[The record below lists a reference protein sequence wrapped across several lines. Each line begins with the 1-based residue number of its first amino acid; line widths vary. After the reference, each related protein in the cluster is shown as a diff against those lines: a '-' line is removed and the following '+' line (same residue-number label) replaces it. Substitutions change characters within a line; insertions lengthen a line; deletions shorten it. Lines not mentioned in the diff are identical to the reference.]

1 MPRLRYRSRAR
12 LDLLYIQR
20 YLARR
25 SGSQETAKNF
35 VGKLRDQ
42 CKNLAKLPGVMGG
55 SRDAFALGLR
65 AFPYGNYIIYFRY
78 EGQFLDVVA
87 IVERHQN
94 QDTLGADDADSDDL

>member
-25 SGSQETAKNF
+25 SGSQETAKDF
-35 VGKLRDQ
+35 VARLRAQ
-42 CKNLAKLPGVMGG
+42 CGNLARMPGVMGG
-55 SRDAFALGLR
+55 PRDSIALGLR

-87 IVERHQN
+87 VVERHQN
-94 QDTLGADDADSDDL
+94 QDSLFLDDTDSDGL